1 VYLRETRR
9 TNKDGSVV
17 SYLQLAHNERHPV
30 TGSPVAKVIHSF
42 GRADKVDR
50 EALARLVSS
59 ISRFLEP
66 GEAVAATEG
75 SEVEIV
81 DARRFG
87 GAYVLDELWH
97 RLGIARALHAA
108 AKDRRLD
115 GEVAERILFALVA
128 QRCLEP
134 ASKLACVS
142 WVRERVALTSCPAFD
157 DDGAYAAMDFLL
169 DALGEIATGIF
180 DRTANLLNLSC
191 DVIFVDTS
199 STYWE
204 VDVADEEIDLQTAR
218 ATSDEKEQGASSEA
232 GPPVPD
238 EAALRQFSKHSKDHR
253 SDLPQVVIAM
263 AVTAEG
269 VPIRCWTFPGR
280 TSDQLVIRKIK
291 DDLGSWMLNRLVWVT
306 DSGFNSATNRAY
318 LQRGGDHYIV
328 CEKLRSASSDARA
341 ALSRPGRYRLV
352 EHNLSVKEVRVG
364 EGARAERFCVCV
376 NPDAKARDEIVRKN
390 LVAYLDKR
398 IEGSDA
404 WSRQR
409 RDELVGELRQTPGL
423 ARFLRRTKDH
433 KLRIDKAAIERDA
446 HFDGKWLI
454 RTSDDTLSATD
465 LALAYKQL
473 SQVER
478 GWRDLKGALRLRPV
492 FHHRED
498 RIRSHIQLCWLGLLL
513 IRVAENATS
522 DTWRNLRN
530 ELDRMHLVTLE
541 TREGRIAKRS
551 ATTKRQREIL
561 AALEVREPA
570 QILDYELP
578 TSVE

>member
-1 VYLRETRR
+1 MYLRETRR

-17 SYLQLAHNERHPV
+17 AYLQLAHNERHPV
-30 TGSPVAKVIHSF
+30 TGSPVAKVIHNF

-50 EALARLVSS
+50 EALRRLVAS
-59 ISRFLEP
+59 IGRFLEP
-66 GEAVAATEG
+66 AEAVAATEG
-75 SEVEIV
+75 SDVEIL

-97 RLGIARALHAA
+97 RLGIARALQGAA
-108 AKDRRLD
+108 RDRRLD
-115 GEVAERILFALVA
+115 GDVAERILFALVA

-142 WVRERVALTSCPAFD
+142 WVRERVALTSCPSFD
-157 DDGAYAAMDFLL
+157 DQAAYAAMDFLL
-169 DALGEIATGIF
+169 DALPEITTGIF

-204 VDVADEEIDLQTAR
+204 VDVADEEIALA
-218 ATSDEKEQGASSEA
+218 AAKENESEKASEE
-232 GPPVPD
+232 GPVVPS
-238 EAALRQFSKHSKDHR
+238 EAALRQFSKYRDHR

-269 VPIRCWTFPGR
+269 IPIRCWTFPGR
-280 TSDQLVIRKIK
+280 TSDQLVIGKIK
-291 DDLGSWMLNRLVWVT
+291 DDLGSWMLNRLLWVT

-328 CEKLRSASSDARA
+328 CEKLRSASADAKA
-341 ALSRPGRYRLV
+341 ALSRPGRYHV
-352 EHNLSVKEVRVG
+352 VQGNLSVKEVRVG

-376 NPDAKARDEIVRKN
+376 NPEAKARDEIVRKN
-390 LVAYLDKR
+390 LVAYLERR
-398 IEGSDA
+398 IEASDA
-404 WSRQR
+404 WSTQR
-409 RDELVGELRQTPGL
+409 RDELVGELRNTPGL

-433 KLRIDKAAIERDA
+433 KLRIDKAAIARDA

-454 RTSDDTLSATD
+454 RSDDDTLTPTD

-473 SQVER
+473 SQVEA
-478 GWRDLKGALRLRPV
+478 GWRDLKGSLRLRPV
-492 FHHRED
+492 YHHRED

-513 IRVAENATS
+513 IRVAENATG
-522 DTWRNLRN
+522 DTWRNLRH

-541 TREGRIAKRS
+541 TSEGRIAKRS
-551 ATTKRQREIL
+551 ATTKGQRDIFAGLEI
-561 AALEVREPA
+561 REPA

-578 TSVE
+578 TPAE